1 MSTIREQV
9 MAAVEAVLASAS
21 VDVHPDWEGVD
32 KGVQSGIIAGDFLD
46 RAETNNLL
54 DKHTLELPMGFFAR
68 GDTARAV
75 ADALQDEV
83 FGLLMADPSFGGL
96 VKRFTAGPVQGRNE
110 ATGGRSCLL
119 SQTYTAEFFTQAGSQ
134 SAPA

>member
-9 MAAVEAVLASAS
+9 IAAVEAILATASA
-21 VDVHPDWEGVD
+21 DVHPDWEAVD

-54 DKHTLELPMGFFAR
+54 DKHTLEMPMGFFAR
-68 GDTARAV
+68 GNTARSV

-83 FGLLMADPSFGGL
+83 FGLLMVDPSFGGL
-96 VKRFTAGPVQGRNE
+96 VKTFKAGPVQGRNE
-110 ATGGRSCLL
+110 ATGGRSCFLT
-119 SQTYTAEFFTQAGSQ
+119 QTYTAEFFTQAGSQ
-134 SAPA
+134 TAPA